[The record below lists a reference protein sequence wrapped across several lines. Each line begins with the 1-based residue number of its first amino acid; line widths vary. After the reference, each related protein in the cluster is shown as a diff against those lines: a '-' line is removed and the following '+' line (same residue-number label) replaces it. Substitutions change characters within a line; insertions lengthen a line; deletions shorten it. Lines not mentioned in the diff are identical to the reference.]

1 MHQNH
6 IFTYYHKSQFKKE
19 VVKIPNILSILR
31 IIIAL
36 LIPVFLFW
44 KVNEKVIFYLI
55 ILGALSDTLEGN
67 LARLLKQKT
76 RLGKLIDPLADKL
89 FINTLFFFF
98 YLKNKI
104 PLYLLILSL
113 TRDIFIIIGGIYL
126 LRKKVSLSKI
136 NPSILGKAST
146 VCEFIFFILIF
157 LDFYF
162 FKISTLVKIF
172 TFLTAFLIIT
182 SGLHY
187 FYVFFR
193 LVKYLK
199 TAKIDGIV
207 KSSRY

>member
-1 MHQNH
+1 
-6 IFTYYHKSQFKKE
+6 
-19 VVKIPNILSILR
+19 
-31 IIIAL
+31 
-36 LIPVFLFW
+36 
-44 KVNEKVIFYLI
+44 
-55 ILGALSDTLEGN
+55 
-67 LARLLKQKT
+67 
-76 RLGKLIDPLADKL
+76 
-89 FINTLFFFF
+89 LFFFF